1 MAKEKRILV
10 EKKGGQNP
18 GDFLVARDLQTRG
31 TEHPPHQLGLISDEN
46 YMVDWLMIVQIIGGD
61 EERHLLAQLKRDSSG
76 GEAIVLHGISASKH
90 VATINSHSVCIV
102 CLMLAPSIWCI
113 PSHTIV
119 LI

>member
-1 MAKEKRILV
+1 MPTQTPPKLQLIKSSINYYYLPIRKKKKEIRKKSPMAKEKRILV

-18 GDFLVARDLQTRG
+18 
-31 TEHPPHQLGLISDEN
+31 E
-46 YMVDWLMIVQIIGGD
+46 
-61 EERHLLAQLKRDSSG
+61 LLAQLKRDSSG

>member
-10 EKKGGQNP
+10 EKKGGKTQ
-18 GDFLVARDLQTRG
+18 RQ
-31 TEHPPHQLGLISDEN
+31 
-46 YMVDWLMIVQIIGGD
+46 
-61 EERHLLAQLKRDSSG
+61 LLAQLKRDSSG